1 MIKSLFRGLKTQH
14 KTIEEE
20 VFAIQNGD
28 RQLRDVF
35 IDKFKPF
42 VAKSVSLVCRRF
54 IYDSDD
60 EFSVGLIAFNDAINN
75 YNRAKGTSFVS
86 FAEVVIKRR
95 VIDYIR
101 QQSKHQNLSLDASHH
116 YEDGSNE
123 QASALIESEISIR
136 GYLEIQDQQ
145 ARKEEIIKFTND
157 LSHFG
162 ISFKEIVKCSPKHA
176 DARRTAIEIAQLIAN
191 DVMLKDL
198 LYSTKKLPIK
208 HMESRIKVSRKTIE
222 RNRKYIIAMTLV
234 LCNDFVYLKDYLK
247 GVLET

>member
-1 MIKSLFRGLKTQH
+1 MIKSLFRGLKTQN

-20 VFAIQNGD
+20 VYAIQNGD
-28 RQLRDVF
+28 RYLRDVF

-42 VAKSVSLVCRRF
+42 IAKSVSLVCRRF

-95 VIDYIR
+95 VIDFIR
-101 QQSKHQNLSLDASHH
+101 QQSKHQTLSLDANHQ

-145 ARKEEIIKFTND
+145 ARKEEIIKFTNE
-157 LSHFG
+157 LLYFG
-162 ISFKEIVKCSPKHA
+162 ISFKEIVKYSPKHA
-176 DARRTAIEIAQLIAN
+176 DARKTAIEIAHLIAN
-191 DVMLKDL
+191 DVMLKDM

-234 LCNDFVYLKDYLK
+234 LCNDYVYLKDYLK

>member
-14 KTIEEE
+14 RTIEEE
-20 VFAIQNGD
+20 VYAIQNGD

-35 IDKFKPF
+35 IDKFRPF

-101 QQSKHQNLSLDASHH
+101 QQSKHQNLSLDASQH

-157 LSHFG
+157 LSLFG

-191 DVMLKDL
+191 DVMLKDM

-234 LCNDFVYLKDYLK
+234 LCNDFIYLKDYLK